1 MWRLGFWLMLLCVGA
16 GCTFS
21 RDWTK
26 AGTYPV
32 STNDV
37 SGRWIGHWRSDA
49 NGHHGQLRCI
59 LTQHSNDAY
68 MARFRARFWKVF
80 AAGYSVPL
88 TLTATNGH
96 YTFEGSAKL
105 GALGCW
111 ALYTYDG
118 TVTPLAME
126 STYDSK
132 RDRGTFVLRRPQRG
146 E

>member
-1 MWRLGFWLMLLCVGA
+1 MG
-16 GCTFS
+16 
-21 RDWTK
+21 
-26 AGTYPV
+26 
-32 STNDV
+32 TNDV

-59 LTQHSNDAY
+59 LTQHSTDAY
-68 MARFRARFWKVF
+68 MARFRARFWKIF

-111 ALYTYDG
+111 ALYTYNG

-126 STYDSK
+126 STYESK

>member
-1 MWRLGFWLMLLCVGA
+1 MWRLGLCLMLLCVGA

-32 STNDV
+32 HTNDV
-37 SGRWIGHWRSDA
+37 TGRWIGHWRSDG

-59 LTQHSNDAY
+59 LAQHSTNTY
-68 MARFRARFWKVF
+68 MAHFRARFWKIF
-80 AAGYSVPL
+80 AASYSVPL

-96 YTFEGSAKL
+96 YLFEGQTDQGLL
-105 GALGCW
+105 GGGV
-111 ALYTYDG
+111 YTYHG

-132 RDRGTFVLRRPQRG
+132 HDRGTFVLRRPQRG

>member
-1 MWRLGFWLMLLCVGA
+1 MWRLCLWLMLLCVGG

-26 AGTYPV
+26 AGAYPV

-59 LTQHSNDAY
+59 LTQHSSNTY
-68 MARFRARFWKVF
+68 MARFRARFWKIFVT
-80 AAGYSVPL
+80 GYSVPL
-88 TLTATNGH
+88 TLTATNQH
-96 YTFEGSAKL
+96 YTFEGSANL
-105 GALGCW
+105 GWLGGGI
-111 ALYTYDG
+111 YTYEG
-118 TVTPLAME
+118 TVAPLAME
-126 STYDSK
+126 SKYNSK
-132 RDRGTFVLRRPQRG
+132 RDHGTFVLRRPRRG

>member
-1 MWRLGFWLMLLCVGA
+1 MWRLGLWLMLLCVGA

-26 AGTYPV
+26 AGAYPAH
-32 STNDV
+32 TNDV

-49 NGHHGQLRCI
+49 NGHYGQLRCI
-59 LTQHSNDAY
+59 LTQHSTNAY

-80 AAGYSVPL
+80 ATGYSVPL
-88 TLTATNGH
+88 TLTATNAH
-96 YTFEGSAKL
+96 YLFEGQADL
-105 GALGCW
+105 GVLGGGV
-111 ALYTYDG
+111 YTYNG

-126 STYDSK
+126 STYKSK
-132 RDRGTFVLRRPQRG
+132 HDHGTFVLRRPQRG

>member
-37 SGRWIGHWRSDA
+37 TGRWIGHWRSDA

-59 LTQHSNDAY
+59 LTQHSTNAY
-68 MARFRARFWKVF
+68 MARFRARFWKIF

-111 ALYTYDG
+111 AVYTYEG
-118 TVTPLAME
+118 TVSPVAME
-126 STYDSK
+126 STYESK
-132 RDRGTFVLRRPQRG
+132 RDHGTFVLRRPQRG